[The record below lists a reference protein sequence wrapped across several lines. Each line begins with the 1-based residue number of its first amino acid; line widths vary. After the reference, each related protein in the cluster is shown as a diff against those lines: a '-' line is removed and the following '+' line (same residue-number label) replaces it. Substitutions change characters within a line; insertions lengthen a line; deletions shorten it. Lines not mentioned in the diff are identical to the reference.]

1 VVVATGGG
9 TFVDPDNRARI
20 LGDGFVVWLDAPLE
34 TAISRVPGDGRRP
47 LAADRVGFT
56 QLYWARRSAYQL
68 AHARL
73 DASLP
78 VDAIVERLLDRMGW

>member
-1 VVVATGGG
+1 
-9 TFVDPDNRARI
+9 
-20 LGDGFVVWLDAPLE
+20 VWLDAPLE
-34 TAISRVPGDGRRP
+34 TAISRVPRDGRRP
-47 LAADRVGFT
+47 LAADRVRFT
-56 QLYWARRSAYQL
+56 ELYWARRSAYQL